1 MQIDLLIRIRLLVLV
16 LYTMISISSLYCQET
31 DTILFLEPFSIVAEK
46 PNTGLQ
52 KTTIEKA
59 TIKEN
64 EMETLSELISTNT
77 PVFIKTYGQ
86 GGLSTASFRGT
97 NATHTQVLWNGFNIN
112 SPMLGQLDFSQIPV
126 SFLDEASLYHG
137 GSSLI
142 ANSGSLGGS
151 ILLKNNPQWENNF
164 SIGLTQG
171 IGSFDTY
178 NTLLDI
184 KVGSRKLQHRS
195 RIVYNTSENDFPY
208 KDNSYAKP
216 YPVKRRA
223 NAGYE
228 NKAVLQELYFKPGN
242 KNIFSL
248 NIWAQDHSRNI
259 PFPLSVEGNKGS
271 ESETY
276 RFFRTLAGWK
286 HLYGKSKLE
295 IKSAF
300 LHDYMH
306 YKRSLD
312 TTNTKNHSSTF
323 SNIAKFKTS
332 FNNAEF
338 FTGLNNENIF
348 VNSANYAGEKS
359 RTLLSFHAGV
369 KKTFFK
375 KLTALVLVRQE
386 YADNKFLPILPSV
399 GFEYQILNAFQW
411 FFKGNA
417 SMNHHLPTL
426 NELYWQ
432 PGGNPSL
439 SEEKGYSFDMGTSFE
454 RQFTGKF
461 GMGTELTYF
470 YSDIHDWII
479 WYPGDYSIYWSPY
492 NLKNVES
499 QGVELSAKI
508 DYNFHSLKIRNHAK
522 YTYTRAT
529 NKKST
534 SFTDNARG
542 NQLIYVP
549 VHTANNNLRASLK
562 QNFAGISSQ
571 YIGKRYVTLDNTW
584 YMPSYWLADVYA
596 GRKMKFG
603 NAELNLKF
611 AVNNVFNTD
620 FQVVANRPM
629 PGRSYQFIVNILLAK
644 KIRDNND

>member
-1 MQIDLLIRIRLLVLV
+1 MQINPFIKKRLHFIVL
-16 LYTMISISSLYCQET
+16 SIIITIPNLYCQET
-31 DTILFLEPFSIVAEK
+31 DTTLFLQPFSIVAEK
-46 PNTGLQ
+46 PSTGLQ
-52 KTTIEKA
+52 KTTIEEA
-59 TIKEN
+59 TIKEH
-64 EMETLSELISTNT
+64 ETEALTKLISMNT

-97 NATHTQVLWNGFNIN
+97 NATHTQVLWNDFNIN

-151 ILLKNNPQWENNF
+151 ILLYNKPRWQNSF
-164 SIGLTQG
+164 SIGLTQN
-171 IGSFDTY
+171 IESFDTY
-178 NTLLDI
+178 KTLLNI
-184 KVGSRKLQHRS
+184 QKGSRKFQYRTRL
-195 RIVYNTSENDFPY
+195 IYNTSQNDFTY
-208 KDNSYAKP
+208 KDNSHPKP
-216 YPVKRRA
+216 YPVKRRE
-223 NAGYE
+223 NADYE
-228 NKAVLQELYFKPGN
+228 NKGFLQEFYFKPGN

-248 NIWAQDHSRNI
+248 NIWAQDNYRNI

-276 RFFRTLAGWK
+276 KFFRTLAGWK

-300 LHDYMH
+300 LHDFMN

-312 TTNTKNHSSTF
+312 STNSKNHSSTF
-323 SNIAKFKTS
+323 SNIVKFKTS
-332 FNNAEF
+332 FSDIKF
-338 FTGLNNENIF
+338 FTGLNNDNIF
-348 VNSANYAGEKS
+348 VNSVNYAGEKS
-359 RTLLSFHAGV
+359 RTMLSFHAGV

-375 KLTALVLVRQE
+375 KLTTLLLVRQE
-386 YADNKFLPILPSV
+386 YADNKFMPTLPSA
-399 GFEYQILNAFQW
+399 GFEYKILNSFNW
-411 FFKGNA
+411 FLKGNV

-439 SEEKGYSFDMGTSFE
+439 SEEKGYSFDAATSIE
-454 RQFTGKF
+454 HQFSGKF
-461 GMGTELTYF
+461 GIMTAFTYF

-499 QGVELSAKI
+499 KGVEFSAKI
-508 DYNFHSLKIRNHAK
+508 DCNLHPLKITNHAK
-522 YTYTRAT
+522 YTYTNAT

-542 NQLIYVP
+542 KQLIYVP
-549 VHTANNNLRASLK
+549 EHTANNNFRASLK
-562 QNFAGISSQ
+562 ENFAGISAQ
-571 YIGKRYVTLDNTW
+571 YIGERYVTLDNTW
-584 YMPSYWLADVYA
+584 YMPSYLLADVYA
-596 GRKMKFG
+596 GRKIKLR
-603 NAELNLKF
+603 NVELNLKF
-611 AVNNVFNTD
+611 AVNNVFDTD

-629 PGRSYQFIVNILLAK
+629 PGRSYQLILNILFSK
-644 KIRDNND
+644 